1 MEEMEFH
8 YFHYTT
14 KLRYKKDLEKLIF
27 DTLSNYKIFW
37 HIFLRLLELLMLA

>member
-1 MEEMEFH
+1 MEEMEFD

-14 KLRYKKDLEKLIF
+14 KRNNKDLEKLIS
-27 DTLSNYKIFW
+27 DTLSNYKIAW